1 MSPSVSLRAPYLTN
15 GVVLTRDI
23 TNSIDLSTMNF
34 EAPIFGLVF
43 IAPVTLFL
51 LALPFTAF
59 RALRSADDHAW
70 PAWALAVASGVGGV
84 CTLLLL
90 SSIPGITMRYTA
102 DFVPGLA
109 LGGSIACM
117 LVISR
122 LDASRLRPSALRPG
136 AARLRQAFAR
146 GLSLVVTA
154 ATVPVVLA
162 GLALGLMAWRL
173 IFPAAVQSAYA
184 ATDDLLARAY
194 STVPCVNPGWRST
207 DGRSLDAERL
217 VFTLQR
223 DCLPLPG
230 RPALILRSVT
240 VSSALAQ
247 STPMIL
253 EANGRRVAS
262 ERIYPGLQTLLL
274 DEAVEPGP
282 AGQMQLQFVLP
293 ERPAEPAGVPLAIT
307 VPGASG
313 QPELKL
319 ADSYRGEL
327 QRWSI
332 DVERRRGEVQQ
343 AQIALERERGAFE
356 QLRVKLDAE
365 GQLGSPDGTQR
376 LQAQEQ
382 VVLERERSLQVM
394 IDELRPELDRVD
406 AELERIRAKQAVVD
420 AATQP

>member
-1 MSPSVSLRAPYLTN
+1 
-15 GVVLTRDI
+15 
-23 TNSIDLSTMNF
+23 
-34 EAPIFGLVF
+34 
-43 IAPVTLFL
+43 
-51 LALPFTAF
+51 
-59 RALRSADDHAW
+59 
-70 PAWALAVASGVGGV
+70 
-84 CTLLLL
+84 
-90 SSIPGITMRYTA
+90 MRYTA

-117 LVISR
+117 LVVGR
-122 LDASRLRPSALRPG
+122 LDASRLRPPVLRPG
-136 AARLRQAFAR
+136 AARLRRAFAR
-146 GLSLVVTA
+146 ALSLLVVA
-154 ATVPVVLA
+154 ATVPIVLA

-173 IFPAAVQSAYA
+173 IFPSAAQSAYA

-194 STVPCVNPGWRST
+194 STVPCTNPGWRST

-217 VFTLQR
+217 TFSLAP
-223 DCLPLPG
+223 DCLALPG
-230 RPALILRSVT
+230 RPALVLRSVT

-262 ERIYPGLQTLLL
+262 ERLYPGLQTLLL

-282 AGQMQLQFVLP
+282 DGQVQLQFDLP
-293 ERPAEPAGVPLAIT
+293 ERPAPPAGVPLAIS

-319 ADSYRGEL
+319 ADGYRGDL

-365 GQLGSPDGTQR
+365 GQLASPDGMQR

-382 VVLERERSLQVM
+382 VVLERERTLSTMV
-394 IDELRPELDRVD
+394 DELRPELNRVD
-406 AELERIRAKQAVVD
+406 AELERIRAKQAIVD